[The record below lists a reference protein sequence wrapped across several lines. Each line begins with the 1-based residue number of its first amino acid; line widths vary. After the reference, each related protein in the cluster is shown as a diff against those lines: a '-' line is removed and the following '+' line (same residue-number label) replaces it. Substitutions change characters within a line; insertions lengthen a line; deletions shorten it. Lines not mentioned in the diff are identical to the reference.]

1 MCWRVSV
8 LLAITGVLVLT
19 GCKNDTVPEPTGG
32 GSMKVHSFPAEL
44 KTLTDYT
51 SPNHTD
57 SS

>member
-1 MCWRVSV
+1 M
-8 LLAITGVLVLT
+8 LLAIIGVLVLT

-32 GSMKVHSFPAEL
+32 GSVKVHSFPAEL